1 MALDGNMKEK
11 GGLSIGN
18 LIPWIAVAALLAV
31 APYIVNAALVSFLFF
46 FLMWVALSQSFN
58 LFTGLTG
65 YVNFGFVVFYGLG
78 GYGMTLSLLRLN
90 LPIYLAL
97 LVGGLIAAAFAMVVS
112 LPVLRL
118 RGAYFAIAMLSLAQA
133 VFVIFD
139 NWNFVNSATG
149 YTIPVQY
156 YNPQLQYYAMLVIA
170 AATCLAVYLVMHSK
184 LGLALRAIKQNEEA
198 AVSLGVNSTLYK
210 SITLAI
216 SGFFAGL
223 AGGAAIWAITIIDPP
238 SAFDTT
244 VTLTVISMTMLGG
257 FGTLLGPIIG
267 SAILYSVEYYLG
279 LTYPYLHLI
288 IFGAI
293 IIGTVLA
300 MPHGIMGVLRE
311 YFLKGRVARATEEEI
326 KVKE

>member
-1 MALDGNMKEK
+1 MFNGSTKKRVIKPAFIALW
-11 GGLSIGN
+11 
-18 LIPWIAVAALLAV
+18 LIVAILLVAA
-31 APYIVNAALVSFLFF
+31 PTFVNPALRSFLFF
-46 FLMWVALSQSFN
+46 LLMWIALSQSFN

-65 YVNFGFVVFYGLG
+65 YVNFGFVVFYGIG

-97 LVGGLIAAAFAMVVS
+97 IVGGLVSAAFAIAVS
-112 LPVLRL
+112 LPALRL

-156 YNPQLQYYAMLVIA
+156 YNPTQQYYAMLAIA
-170 AATCLAVYLVMHSK
+170 AATTISVFLVLNSK
-184 LGLALRAIKQNEEA
+184 IGLALRAIKQNEEA
-198 AVSLGVNSTLYK
+198 AVSLGINSTLYK
-210 SITLAI
+210 SVTLAI
-216 SGFFAGL
+216 SAFFAGL
-223 AGGAAIWAITIIDPP
+223 AGGAAIWGITIIDPP

-257 FGTLLGPIIG
+257 FGTLLGPVIG
-267 SAILYSVEYYLG
+267 ACILYSVEYYLG

-293 IIGTVLA
+293 IIATVLA
-300 MPHGIMGVLRE
+300 LPQGIMGVIGSLMRKE
-311 YFLKGRVARATEEEI
+311 AKQIEM
-326 KVKE
+326 KVKQ

>member
-1 MALDGNMKEK
+1 MFNGGMKK
-11 GGLSIGN
+11 SMMKPSFI
-18 LIPWIAVAALLAV
+18 IPWIITALLLIL
-31 APYIVNAALVSFLFF
+31 APGFVSPALRSFLFF
-46 FLMWVALSQSFN
+46 LLMWISLSQSFN

-65 YVNFGFVVFYGLG
+65 YVNFGFVVFYGIG

-97 LVGGLIAAAFAMVVS
+97 IVGGLISAVFAIAVS
-112 LPVLRL
+112 LPALRL

-156 YNPQLQYYAMLVIA
+156 YDPVQQYYAMLVIA
-170 AATCLAVYLVMHSK
+170 AATTLSVFLVLNSK
-184 LGLALRAIKQNEEA
+184 IGLALRAIKQNEEA

-210 SITLAI
+210 SLTLGI
-216 SGFFAGL
+216 SAFFAGL
-223 AGGAAIWAITIIDPP
+223 AGGAAIWGITIIDPP

-257 FGTLLGPIIG
+257 FGTLLGPVIG
-267 SAILYSVEYYLG
+267 AGILYSVEYYLG

-293 IIGTVLA
+293 IIATVLA
-300 MPHGIMGVLRE
+300 MPQGIMGVSRNLMKRE
-311 YFLKGRVARATEEEI
+311 AKRSEKIEL

>member
-1 MALDGNMKEK
+1 MKK
-11 GGLSIGN
+11 SMIKPGLMLTW
-18 LIPWIAVAALLAV
+18 LIIAVILVAAPTFVNPAV
-31 APYIVNAALVSFLFF
+31 RSFLFF
-46 FLMWVALSQSFN
+46 LLMWIALSQSFN

-65 YVNFGFVVFYGLG
+65 YVNFGFVVFYGIG

-97 LVGGLIAAAFAMVVS
+97 IVGGLVASAFAVAVS
-112 LPVLRL
+112 LPALRL

-156 YNPQLQYYAMLVIA
+156 YNTTQQYYAMLAIA
-170 AATCLAVYLVMHSK
+170 ASTTISVFLVLNSK
-184 LGLALRAIKQNEEA
+184 IGLALRAIKQNEEA
-198 AVSLGVNSTLYK
+198 AVSLGINSTLYK

-216 SGFFAGL
+216 SAFFAGL
-223 AGGAAIWAITIIDPP
+223 AGGAAIWGITIIDPP
-238 SAFDTT
+238 SAFDTS

-257 FGTLLGPIIG
+257 FGTLLGPVIG
-267 SAILYSVEYYLG
+267 AGILYSVEYYLG

-293 IIGTVLA
+293 IIATVLA
-300 MPHGIMGVLRE
+300 MPQGIMGVISKLMKKE
-311 YFLKGRVARATEEEI
+311 ARQIEV